1 MPRLGLTMRE
11 GKILEWYKKDGD
23 PVVKGEPLFSIENEK
38 ASLDIESPASGIL
51 KIQVPVDV
59 SVPILSPVALLFGS
73 GQASGH
79 HAIVDVTGDQGREEH
94 IARDI
99 PGQMKLLSPKVR
111 QFH

>member
-51 KIQVPVDV
+51 EIQIEPDI
-59 SVPILSPVALLFGS
+59 SCRFSQPGGIDLHSERK
-73 GQASGH
+73 ASSH
-79 HAIVDVTGDQGREEH
+79 HAVHQRSAGNRGREE
-94 IARDI
+94 
-99 PGQMKLLSPKVR
+99 LSLGNFCGCHHQK
-111 QFH
+111 F